1 MKRRDAEVR
10 AIHFDGFTLIEMVV
24 ALAMVAIVAAALSST
39 LWTAYHTTRQTQA
52 AVAPGDQAS
61 IALQYFCDDLQ
72 CAMQT
77 QTPQNP
83 VPSVLVGAGTAAT
96 NYEQTAFLGT
106 PGQDNRGHEADDV
119 VFFTTSESPVH
130 VYANGEIKC
139 VEYKVVQPVGRADHV
154 LVRRVTRNLLPVSGQ
169 TASTDEEIVCAGVS
183 SFALEYSYD
192 GTNFSPA
199 HLTAGTW
206 DATQEDNTVPAAVR
220 VTLGLEETQ
229 PNGKVQT
236 SSFTRVVFL
245 PCSTADL
252 DPQVNAGVSG
262 L

>member
-1 MKRRDAEVR
+1 MNRRDANAR
-10 AIHFDGFTLIEMVV
+10 SIHFDGFTLIEMVV
-24 ALAMVAIVAAALSST
+24 ALAMVAIIAAAMSST
-39 LWTAYHTTRQTQA
+39 LWTAYHATRQTQA

-61 IALQYFCDDLQ
+61 IALEYLCDDLQ

-77 QTPQNP
+77 QTNP
-83 VPSVLVGAGTAAT
+83 ASVLVGAAMAAT

-139 VEYKVVQPVGRADHV
+139 VEYKVVQPVGKADHV

-169 TASTDEEIVCAGVS
+169 NGSTDEEVVCTGVS
-183 SFALEYSYD
+183 SFKLEYSYD
-192 GTNFSPA
+192 GTNFSTPP
-199 HLTAGTW
+199 LTAGTW

-229 PNGKVQT
+229 PNGKIQT
-236 SSFTRVVFL
+236 ASFTRVVFL

>member
-1 MKRRDAEVR
+1 MKRRNAHAR
-10 AIHFDGFTLIEMVV
+10 PIYFDGFTLIEMVV

-72 CAMQT
+72 CAMQM
-77 QTPQNP
+77 QPQGYP
-83 VPSVLVGAGTAAT
+83 ASVLVGAATAET
-96 NYEQTAFLGT
+96 NFEQTAFLGT

-119 VFFTTSESPVH
+119 VFFTTAESPVH

-169 TASTDEEIVCAGVS
+169 NGSTDEEIVCAGVS
-183 SFALEYSYD
+183 SFTLEYSYD
-192 GTNFSPA
+192 GTNFGQPP
-199 HLTAGTW
+199 LTAGTW

-236 SSFTRVVFL
+236 MSFTRVVFL

-252 DPQVNAGVSG
+252 DSQVNAGVSG

>member
-1 MKRRDAEVR
+1 MR
-10 AIHFDGFTLIEMVV
+10 GFTLIEMVV
-24 ALAMVAIVAAALSST
+24 ALAMVAIVAAAMSST

-52 AVAPGDQAS
+52 ALAPGDQAS
-61 IALQYFCDDLQ
+61 IALEYFCDDLQ
-72 CAMQT
+72 CAMQI
-77 QTPQNP
+77 QQYPAG
-83 VPSVLVGAGTAAT
+83 VLVGAATAAT

-139 VEYKVVQPVGRADHV
+139 VEYKVVQPVGKSDHV

-169 TASTDEEIVCAGVS
+169 TPATDEEVVCTGVS

-192 GTNFSPA
+192 GTNFSTPP
-199 HLTAGTW
+199 LTAGTW

-220 VTLGLEETQ
+220 VTLGLDETQ
-229 PNGKVQT
+229 PNGKTQT
-236 SSFTRVVFL
+236 VSFTRVIFL